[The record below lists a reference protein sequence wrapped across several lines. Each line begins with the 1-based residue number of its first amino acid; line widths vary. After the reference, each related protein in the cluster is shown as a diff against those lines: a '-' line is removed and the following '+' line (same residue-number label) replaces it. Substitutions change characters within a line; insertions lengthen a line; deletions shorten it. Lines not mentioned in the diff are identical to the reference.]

1 MALRDMSVAEIDEEV
16 GYLFEEAYLASP
28 DDDCID
34 HLADLYELPTKTV
47 RAVLKHRGVEEKI
60 RAQRISRS
68 REAVESERRIRKTAA
83 SFKYAGILILLL
95 LSVAVVYFSMQ
106 PVPDDRTQIE
116 KGADKLCD
124 ISGGCY

>member
-1 MALRDMSVAEIDEEV
+1 MALRDMSVAEIDDEV

-47 RAVLKHRGVEEKI
+47 RAVLKYRDVEEKV
-60 RAQRISRS
+60 RAQSISRN
-68 REAVESERRIRKTAA
+68 REIVEIERRISKIATYL
-83 SFKYAGILILLL
+83 KYTIIVILIL
-95 LSVAVVYFSMQ
+95 LSVAVAYFSMQ

-116 KGADKLCD
+116 KGADMLCD
-124 ISGGCY
+124 IAGGCH